1 MDGSVSNEKITIKY
15 TTERNSCRCCH
26 RSLDKPEISKVK
38 EFTFS
43 KESFEGYGIDWSIYD
58 SSEIEEVTREF
69 VYETIDFFAVS
80 NHDMIVLQDGEMERM
95 YQFARECVLN

>member
-1 MDGSVSNEKITIKY
+1 MTNKNSEITIKY
-15 TTERNSCRCCH
+15 TTERYSCHCCH
-26 RSLDKPEISKVK
+26 RDLDKPEVSRVR

-43 KESFEGYGIDWSIYD
+43 EESFEEYGIDWSIYD

-80 NHDMIVLQDGEMERM
+80 NHDRIVLQDGEMERVH
-95 YQFARECVLN
+95 QFARECVLK